1 MTITFSSCF
10 YVFKAKFDVGVY
22 VEWMNNFLSIVK
34 NFNLVIYTDE
44 HSKKFIS
51 STDNPRIRIIIRPL
65 EQFHQYNYKDF
76 WISNH
81 EQNYYLKDKVDWRVN
96 ALWSEKIWFVLDTIQ
111 NKYFETDLYGWCDI
125 GYFRNRAMPPY
136 MDTPIYSLGEWP
148 KEEKLQKLNTDKI
161 HYACVN
167 NDSNYMN
174 VMYKNINK
182 KNLLGLP
189 MLPIPHH
196 QVSIAGGFFIGT
208 KEKIEWWSKVFE
220 EKLLLYFNNGSIV
233 KDDQIIIVDCI
244 LSDLNNFGLHK
255 ENIENHDNWF
265 MFQRLLN

>member
-96 ALWSEKIWFVLDTIQ
+96 ALWSEKIWFVLDILKQ
-111 NKYFETDLYGWCDI
+111 I
-125 GYFRNRAMPPY
+125 Y
-136 MDTPIYSLGEWP
+136 MDGVILDILEIEQCRHIWIHLFIHWVNG
-148 KEEKLQKLNTDKI
+148 QKKKN
-161 HYACVN
+161 
-167 NDSNYMN
+167 
-174 VMYKNINK
+174 YKN
-182 KNLLGLP
+182 
-189 MLPIPHH
+189 
-196 QVSIAGGFFIGT
+196 
-208 KEKIEWWSKVFE
+208 
-220 EKLLLYFNNGSIV
+220 
-233 KDDQIIIVDCI
+233 
-244 LSDLNNFGLHK
+244 
-255 ENIENHDNWF
+255 
-265 MFQRLLN
+265 